1 MSKLE
6 DSIREHLVAIHIL
19 DEGINVH
26 SEQLQSIS
34 NIDNVLL
41 FGFLTALYNYTF
53 AIGQEKILN
62 IDLEQYK
69 IIFQELKDNKLL
81 VVITDSLVD
90 NKNEKNLVEKIK
102 LRYEV
107 LTYDKDISEIDSLLT
122 VEDGIIPLEL
132 IAEIRSKGT
141 MLAKQEEL
149 NKRNM
154 EIQKEI
160 DIPKIKT
167 EKFFFNNILDEGI
180 IDTDKEVK
188 IRKTLSNF
196 FLGYKNLLLCIFA
209 YNIKDKFCIFS
220 FGRSSQVENRVEFS
234 NYIINETLTKV
245 SNKGSSNLKQVKYEG
260 KKFWVDM
267 FLDQEKHLSYV
278 FLSTSKSELVSLE
291 VHIKRISTFIYRLF
305 QKGMIDS

>member
-6 DSIREHLVAIHIL
+6 DSIKEHLVAIHIL
-19 DEGINVH
+19 DDGINVH
-26 SEQLQSIS
+26 SEQLHSIS

-81 VVITDSLVD
+81 VVITDSLID
-90 NKNEKNLVEKIK
+90 YDDEKNLIEKIK

-122 VEDGIIPLEL
+122 VEEGIIPLEL

-141 MLAKQEEL
+141 MYAKQEE
-149 NKRNM
+149 KSKA
-154 EIQKEI
+154 EIQAEI
-160 DIPKIKT
+160 DIPKIKS
-167 EKFFFNNILDEGI
+167 EKFFFHIILNEGI
-180 IDTDKEVK
+180 IDSDKEVN

-196 FLGYKNLLLCIFA
+196 FLGYRKLVLCIFA
-209 YNIKDKFCIFS
+209 YNIRGKLCIFS
-220 FGRSSQVENRVEFS
+220 FGRSSQADNHREFS
-234 NYIINETLTKV
+234 THIINETLAKA
-245 SNKGSSNLKQVKYEG
+245 VKKECSIINQIEYGG
-260 KKFWVDM
+260 KKFWANI
-267 FLDQEKHLSYV
+267 FLDQKKHSSYV
-278 FLSTSKSELVSLE
+278 FLSTSKNELVSLE
-291 VHIKRISTFIYRLF
+291 VHIKRISTFIYKLF
-305 QKGMIDS
+305 QKS